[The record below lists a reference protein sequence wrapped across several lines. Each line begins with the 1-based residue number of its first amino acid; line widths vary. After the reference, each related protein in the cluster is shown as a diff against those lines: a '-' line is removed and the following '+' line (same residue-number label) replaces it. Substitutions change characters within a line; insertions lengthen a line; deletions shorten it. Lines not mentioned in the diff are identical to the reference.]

1 MKSKSIS
8 VYTREPDLSRE
19 TSDEVHFKSISVYI
33 YKMTDT
39 TDEIQILFCMYER
52 HRFR

>member
-8 VYTREPDLSRE
+8 VYKREPDLSGE
-19 TSDEVHFKSISVYI
+19 TSDEVHFKSIFMYV

-39 TDEIQILFCMYER
+39 TDEIQILFCMHER
-52 HRFR
+52 TGFK